1 MDDFSEDEDQQF
13 FDHINEDSDDEG
25 VGRPMAPPSPPLQ
38 NNQSR
43 CPVDLNFDHYHT
55 TLINTILFSS
65 NIMYNHQQL
74 HSRLAWPSMK
84 KHNVFEQSK
93 NRTSEIILTTEQFTL
108 TREG

>member
-1 MDDFSEDEDQQF
+1 M
-13 FDHINEDSDDEG
+13 FDHLLITFISTSFILYALKMWINS
-25 VGRPMAPPSPPLQ
+25 
-38 NNQSR
+38 
-43 CPVDLNFDHYHT
+43 
-55 TLINTILFSS
+55 ILFSS